1 MNSGKYVFAQIMSF
15 ISPTT
20 FNTITDRYFGN
31 YKVKDFTVWKQF
43 LFMAYG
49 QLTYKESLSITMLCL
64 KSKQKSL
71 YHLGLGKLVSLSSI
85 TRANE
90 SRSYKIFEDLAMHL
104 INEAKELYK
113 DENLLSIDV
122 KGNVY
127 AIDASTFDMCLSKYY
142 WAVFRSTK
150 AGVKLHTQIDLKT
163 SIPEF
168 ILITNATIHDV
179 NALDYISYEP
189 NSFYI
194 VDKGYVDFTR
204 LYNLNLRGA
213 FFVTRSKDNMSFKR
227 VYSLNKSETKNVI
240 FDQVIRL
247 TGVFTSKYYPEK
259 IRLIKYKDEVHNIT
273 YTFITNNFEMSAN
286 DIATLYKSRWDVELF
301 FKWIKQHLR
310 IKKFWGESENAVKTQ
325 IWIAIIIYVLGAII
339 KKKLKIENSLYEILQ
354 IFSANIFD
362 KTPIKELFV
371 DFKMQNNEQ
380 LESNQLI
387 MNL

>member
-1 MNSGKYVFAQIMSF
+1 MNCGKYVLAQIVSY

-20 FNTITDRYFGN
+20 FNTIVDRHSGN
-31 YKVKDFTVWKQF
+31 YKVKEFTVWKQF

-49 QLTYKESLSITMLCL
+49 QFTYKESLSITMLCL

-71 YHLGLGKLVSLSSI
+71 YHLGLGKLVSLSTI

-104 INEAKELYK
+104 ILEAKQLYK
-113 DENLLSIDV
+113 HENLLTVDV

-142 WAVFRSTK
+142 WAIFRTTK
-150 AGVKLHTQIDLKT
+150 AGIKLHTQIDLKT

-168 ILITNATIHDV
+168 IYITNAAKHDV
-179 NALDYISYEP
+179 NALDIISFEP

-194 VDKGYVDFTR
+194 VDKGYIDFRR
-204 LYNLNLRGA
+204 LFKLHLRGA
-213 FFVTRSKDNMSFKR
+213 FFVSRAKDNMLFKR
-227 VYSLNKSETKNVI
+227 LYSLKKENTKNVI
-240 FDQVIRL
+240 YDNVIRL
-247 TGVFTSKYYPEK
+247 IGVKTSKYYPEK
-259 IRLIKYKDEVHNIT
+259 IRLIKYRDEVHNIV
-273 YTFITNNFEMSAN
+273 YYFITNNFDMSAN
-286 DIATLYKSRWDVELF
+286 DIASLYKSRWDVELF

-325 IWIAIIIYVLGAII
+325 VWIAICIYVLTAII
-339 KKKLKIENSLYEILQ
+339 KKKLMIENSLYEILQ

-362 KTPIKELFV
+362 KTPIKELFQETEIQKNANT
-371 DFKMQNNEQ
+371 DP
-380 LESNQLI
+380 NQLT
-387 MNL
+387 MSF